1 MFNQRYQCV
10 CDFLNFKKRKVRI
23 KVRITAILFALFIGK
38 RPVFNVI
45 YGAEKLIS
53 ELLAGVAL

>member
-10 CDFLNFKKRKVRI
+10 CDFLNFKNR

-45 YGAEKLIS
+45 YGAENLIS